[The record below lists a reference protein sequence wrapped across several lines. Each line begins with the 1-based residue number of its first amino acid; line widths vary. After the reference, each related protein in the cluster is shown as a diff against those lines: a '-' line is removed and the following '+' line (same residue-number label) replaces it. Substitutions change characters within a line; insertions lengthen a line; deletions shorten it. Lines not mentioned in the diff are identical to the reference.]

1 MCALVAFAILAAAY
15 RPLSFLD
22 WLLENALVML
32 FLATLT
38 LTYRR
43 FALSD
48 TSYVLLAL
56 FLCLHEWGA
65 HYKYSDVPLGEWMK
79 PWLHTTRNSF
89 DRIVHFSY
97 GLLCSYPLQELVMRT
112 GVRNAW
118 RSILP
123 VGLILAFSA
132 IYEILEGLM
141 AVLVSPELSN
151 DFSGLQGDVW
161 DAQKDMSMAGLG
173 SLVAV
178 ATIAWL
184 RHRRSVTVTHHSMAM
199 AAQAK

>member
-1 MCALVAFAILAAAY
+1 
-15 RPLSFLD
+15 
-22 WLLENALVML
+22 
-32 FLATLT
+32 
-38 LTYRR
+38 
-43 FALSD
+43 
-48 TSYVLLAL
+48 
-56 FLCLHEWGA
+56 
-65 HYKYSDVPLGEWMK
+65 
-79 PWLHTTRNSF
+79 
-89 DRIVHFSY
+89 
-97 GLLCSYPLQELVMRT
+97 MRT